1 MLRPFV
7 TSMVLTLAACASG
20 AAQAPLSEGWTV
32 EKDVTT
38 ATRTSLV
45 YPGTIRPEGTEV
57 IYVTEVSDG
66 LWIPEKSANLAD
78 PATEALWLDPTT
90 RTVGLAATGVH
101 IDPIDKKQDGCLEG
115 DDYNRARGYSACTS
129 RLTGKAGWYDKTMG
143 VLDTLASAPGMTS
156 TAAPAVLSYE
166 LKPRWVREALAGAD
180 LDDWVR
186 RAATYRAEQE
196 PVAAATAEIAAGLA
210 AQQAMLAEDRL
221 LEEATAYR
229 ASLQRGN
236 RTVCGL
242 VLALDP
248 PLAQIQFIGGDTR
261 WVSMREIL
269 PPTRVANP
277 ASYCGALRGR
287 S

>member
-1 MLRPFV
+1 MLKR
-7 TSMVLTLAACASG
+7 SMAVGACALQACATG
-20 AAQAPLSEGWTV
+20 GGDAPLAGGWSV

-38 ATRTSLV
+38 ASQTSLV
-45 YPGTIRPEGTEV
+45 YPGTVRPEGTEV

-66 LWIPEKSANLAD
+66 VWVPQKSADLTD
-78 PATEALWLDPTT
+78 PATEALWLDPAT
-90 RTVGLAATGVH
+90 RTVGLAATGAYL
-101 IDPIDKKQDGCLEG
+101 DPIDKKWDGCLEG
-115 DDYNRARGYSACTS
+115 QDYNRARGYSACTS

-143 VLDTLASAPGMTS
+143 VLDTLASAPGVTS
-156 TAAPAVLSYE
+156 ADGPAVLSYE

-196 PVAAATAEIAAGLA
+196 PVAALTAKTAAGLA
-210 AQQAMLAEDRL
+210 ARQAMLAEDQL
-221 LEEATAYR
+221 LEEATVYR
-229 ASLQRGN
+229 ASLRRGD

-248 PLAQIQFIGGDTR
+248 PLAQIQFVGGDTR
-261 WVSMREIL
+261 WVSLTEIL
-269 PPTRVANP
+269 PPNRVADP
-277 ASYCGALRGR
+277 ASYCGGLEGG